1 MIIWSGLGFLV
12 PGISITCFLLMQMA
26 MTSIFNDAKYYTEHG
41 WPKFLA
47 CLVAAGLVGVAGF
60 WLSQGRTYIDQNT
73 GQEVIIRRSHSFFL
87 IPVLYWA
94 PIIAV
99 FGLVLIFL

>member
-12 PGISITCFLLMQMA
+12 PGISFACFLLTQMA

-47 CLVAAGLVGVAGF
+47 CLMAAGLVGVVGL
-60 WLSQGRTYIDQNT
+60 WLSGGRVYIDKGT
-73 GQEVIIRRSHSFFL
+73 GEQVTIRRSHSFFL
-87 IPVLYWA
+87 IPVVYWA
-94 PIIAV
+94 PMIAV
-99 FGLVLIFL
+99 GGLVLLFL

>member
-12 PGISITCFLLMQMA
+12 PGISFACFLLMELA

-41 WPKFLA
+41 WPKLLA
-47 CLVAAGLVGVAGF
+47 CLMAAGLVGVVGL
-60 WLSQGRTYIDQNT
+60 WLSQGRTYVDKT
-73 GQEVIIRRSHSFFL
+73 GQKVTIRRSHSFFF

-94 PIIAV
+94 PLIAV
-99 FGLVLIFL
+99 LGLVAIFL